1 MSLLVIQKILGLLVN
16 TWTTSDNYSLLDR
29 DELTQPIQ
37 SQIFKKEKKILD
49 SFLNFW
55 NLHQKL
61 NILKKNMTLKG
72 YKIKSF
78 KKKNDP
84 QGFYISETKD
94 CQRRAQINGEKASF
108 HKTIREVT
116 W

>member
-1 MSLLVIQKILGLLVN
+1 
-16 TWTTSDNYSLLDR
+16 
-29 DELTQPIQ
+29 
-37 SQIFKKEKKILD
+37 
-49 SFLNFW
+49 
-55 NLHQKL
+55 
-61 NILKKNMTLKG
+61 MTLKG

-78 KKKNDP
+78 KKKDDP

-94 CQRRAQINGEKASF
+94 YQRRAQINGEKASF

>member
-78 KKKNDP
+78 KKKKWPTRFLYFRN
-84 QGFYISETKD
+84 
-94 CQRRAQINGEKASF
+94 
-108 HKTIREVT
+108 
-116 W
+116 